1 MKLRTKLWLALV
13 LGAMLSMVL
22 FVVASVWVGKVANQ
36 GYALSQLNPLAQ
48 SVAASLEQQ
57 PELDRYVLKRTLDQA
72 REQYPDIRWLWMD
85 EQGQTL
91 YDTAGIHPRFTFR
104 DMAMLMQ
111 DMPKNYLTDKDV
123 PVITPAA
130 AGGQSYY
137 LLLIVPASAMK
148 QGEIYFLIR
157 SMSSLLTL
165 VIPLILSFLVPF
177 LLALWMFTSI
187 NQRIRKLNQAL
198 NQLNILSDSP
208 DVQLTDSSKDELGQ
222 LTQHFN
228 SMAQRIRN
236 QIAEIQ
242 QFENKRKLLLSNLS
256 HDLRT
261 PLTTMLGCAEMIRT
275 GNYRDQQELQA
286 RAKIILQRSRYMDK
300 LLDQMLDISRQDT
313 DGFAIRQESHNLS
326 EIVRKLAAEYMMILD
341 GEQIA
346 FDVDLPD
353 EDVHLNIDASLM
365 ERAIRNLL
373 DNAIRYGKQGRY
385 LGIQLATDASSVL
398 LSVSDKGRGI
408 PSEHQ
413 AHVFERFY
421 RVEGGRQGEGLGI
434 GLAIV
439 KEIVEAHRGSV
450 ELHSIPD
457 VETTVRIVLTTKAVD
472 D

>member
-1 MKLRTKLWLALV
+1 MKLRTKLWLVLV

-22 FVVASVWVGKVANQ
+22 FVFTSVWIGKFANK
-36 GYALSQLNPLAQ
+36 GYALFQLNPIAQ

-57 PELDRYVLKRTLDQA
+57 PELERNLLKRTLDQA
-72 REQYPDIRWLWMD
+72 HGQHPDIRWLWID
-85 EQGQTL
+85 DQGQSL
-91 YDTAGIHPRFTFR
+91 YDTAGVYPRFAFR
-104 DMAMLMQ
+104 DMAMLIQ
-111 DMPKNYLTDKDV
+111 NLPGNYLTDKDI
-123 PVITPAA
+123 PIITPAA
-130 AGGQSYY
+130 VNGQSYY

-157 SMSSLLTL
+157 TMKSLLTL
-165 VIPLILSFLVPF
+165 VVPLIVSFSIPF
-177 LLALWMFTSI
+177 LLALWMFSSI
-187 NQRIRKLNQAL
+187 NKRIRRLNHAL
-198 NQLNILSDSP
+198 NQLNIHRDSP

-236 QIAEIQ
+236 QFAEIQ
-242 QFENKRKLLLSNLS
+242 QFENKRNLLLSNLS

-261 PLTTMLGCAEMIRT
+261 PLTTMLGYAEMIRT

-300 LLDQMLDISRQDT
+300 LLDHMLDISRQDT
-313 DGFAIRQESHNLS
+313 NGFAIRQETHNFS
-326 EIVRKLAAEYMMILD
+326 ETVRKLAAEYMMILD
-341 GEQIA
+341 GEQIV

-353 EDVHLNIDASLM
+353 EDVHLHIDASLM

-373 DNAIRYGKQGRY
+373 DNAIRYGKHGRY
-385 LGIQLATDASSVL
+385 LGIRLTADGTSVH
-398 LSVSDKGRGI
+398 LSVSDKGKGI
-408 PSEHQ
+408 PPEHQ
-413 AHVFERFY
+413 AHVFDRFY

-457 VETTVRIVLTTKAVD
+457 VETTVRIVLPR
-472 D
+472 